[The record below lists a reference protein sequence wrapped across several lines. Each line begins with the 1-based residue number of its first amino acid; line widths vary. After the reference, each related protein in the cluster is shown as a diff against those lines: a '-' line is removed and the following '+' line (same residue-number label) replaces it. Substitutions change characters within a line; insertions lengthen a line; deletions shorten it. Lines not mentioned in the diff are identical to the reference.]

1 MTSKTIMLFL
11 GAFLILPIMISS
23 AHAENSWT
31 VFLTPYDGIE
41 KEELFRPLEI
51 PIHSGDKVTWIN
63 QDSTTHKI
71 VSGVPQHPDYS
82 GEFFSTDILSPGES
96 YSVSLDFE
104 GFVAYYY
111 FCEIHPWF
119 TGKIFF
125 EDRPDIFHSTLDIS
139 YEINDSEILLVN
151 GLVESDLGTTGYE
164 ILIYDSK
171 NNLIFQKV
179 DSFELDA
186 TFDVSIDISSSVWD
200 HDENYVLK
208 LVYGIPSEST
218 ILSLEIPIYDV
229 DDELKS
235 KSLEFCQDSES
246 TSNFLFEGNYLP
258 NWYKKLFCWF
268 GNGLVVEKEIYDSI
282 DFFQKNYQR

>member
-1 MTSKTIMLFL
+1 MTSKTIMLLL
-11 GAFLILPIMISS
+11 GMFLILPIMISS
-23 AHAENSWT
+23 VHAENSWT
-31 VFLTPYDGIE
+31 VFLTPYEGLE
-41 KEELFRPLEI
+41 KDELFQPLEL

-125 EDRPDIFHSTLDIS
+125 EDRPGIFHSTLDIS
-139 YEINDSEILLVN
+139 YEIHDSETLLVS
-151 GLVESDLGTTGYE
+151 GLVDSDFGTTGYE

-179 DSFELDA
+179 DAFELDA
-186 TFDVSIDISSSVWD
+186 TFDNSIDISSSIWD
-200 HDENYVLK
+200 HDENYILK

-218 ILSLEIPIYDV
+218 ILSLEIPINDV
-229 DDELKS
+229 DNELKS

-246 TSNFLFEGNYLP
+246 TSNFLFEGVSVP
-258 NWYKKLFCWF
+258 NWFKKSLCWF
-268 GNGLVVEKEIYDSI
+268 GNGLVDEKEISESL
-282 DFFQKNYQR
+282 DFLQKYSQR